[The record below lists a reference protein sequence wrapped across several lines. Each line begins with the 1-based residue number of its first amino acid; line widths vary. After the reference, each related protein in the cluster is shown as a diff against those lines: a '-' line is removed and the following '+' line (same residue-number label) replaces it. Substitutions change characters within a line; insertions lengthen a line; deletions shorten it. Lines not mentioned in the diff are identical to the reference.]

1 MLITGCGFFYSS
13 FTNRL
18 VDLLFFCCQFNMADL
33 TQLRDL
39 RENLTRFRDDL
50 KGDSNLK
57 RRIKW
62 LEKQLKKITNKR
74 KQLVALLESCNCD
87 SVESHLLKEIQ
98 TLNVASRSCSQ
109 ELIHTHSTMTVL
121 TNLLSS
127 IQVDCL

>member
-1 MLITGCGFFYSS
+1 
-13 FTNRL
+13 
-18 VDLLFFCCQFNMADL
+18 MADL

-62 LEKQLKKITNKR
+62 LEKQLKKFTSKR

-87 SVESHLLKEIQ
+87 LVETRLLKEIQ